1 MKHSNHRFYSPG
13 WLWVGILAL
22 TTGLLLSQGALA
34 AEIEVGKKELGGMN
48 VRVWLDKPM
57 KMQMLMQG
65 MWKTYRPQ
73 AGKLTH
79 HLGIDLTD
87 PRSGLAIPTAV
98 IEVTLTHRE
107 SGKQMTKKLPA
118 MFGKRFIYGV
128 NLRLDEGKYDLV
140 VKIDPPSIMRMGPS
154 MNKWQTPVE
163 AKFTFVV
170 K

>member
-1 MKHSNHRFYSPG
+1 MKCSNRRFYSPG
-13 WLWVGILAL
+13 WLWFGILAL
-22 TTGLLLSQGALA
+22 TAGLFLSPGALA
-34 AEIEVGKKELGGMN
+34 AELEVGKKEIGGMN

-87 PRSGLAIPTAV
+87 PKSGGAIPTAV
-98 IEVTLTHRE
+98 IEVTLTHRKT
-107 SGKQMTKKLPA
+107 GKQMTKKLPA

-128 NLRLDEGKYDLV
+128 NLQLEEGKYDLV
-140 VKIDPPSIMRMGPS
+140 VKIDPPTIMRMGPS
-154 MNKWQTPVE
+154 MNKWQTPVQ
-163 AKFTFVV
+163 AKYTFQVN
-170 K
+170 

>member
-1 MKHSNHRFYSPG
+1 MKKRKHHLFSYG
-13 WLWVGILAL
+13 WLWLGVLAL
-22 TTGLLLSQGALA
+22 TTGLLLPLEGVA
-34 AEIEVGKKELGGMN
+34 AELEVGKKEIAGMN

-87 PRSGLAIPTAV
+87 PRSGGAIPTAV
-98 IEVTLTHRE
+98 IEATLTHRKT
-107 SGKQMTKKLPA
+107 GKQMTKKLPA

-128 NLRLDEGKYDLV
+128 NLWLEKGKYDLV
-140 VKIDPPSIMRMGPS
+140 VKIDPPTIMRMGPS
-154 MNKWQTPVE
+154 MNKWQSPGE
-163 AKFTFVV
+163 AKFTFDVD
-170 K
+170 